1 MKSILRSALVVL
13 AFATPVLAA
22 PRPSDVERT
31 DSAPVKEQKV
41 TDRDEVSIRELQSRI
56 AAIETELARVRT
68 QVVVSEPETNS
79 HPLWQ

>member
-1 MKSILRSALVVL
+1 MKSVLRSALVVL

-22 PRPSDVERT
+22 PRPSDMERT

-41 TDRDEVSIRELQSRI
+41 TNSAEVNVREIESRI

-68 QVVVSEPETNS
+68 QVVVAQPENDS
-79 HPLWQ
+79 HPLWP